1 MEIPYKIEHRNVK
14 YPRLEFKGLQLL
26 IILPQEIADPSEI
39 IQKRKKWIEK
49 KWNIIQEAIKQAST
63 LKDFMIFGEP
73 YSVEHTETHKPT
85 IDHLQKRIKLDPK
98 NPKHQQLLIKKLKSL
113 LKHKILPI
121 IEDYAKKLGI
131 KPNKILIKRQQTKWG
146 SCSSKRNIT
155 LNLKLVCLPEQ
166 TIKYIIYHEMT
177 HLKHKRHNQA
187 FWQTISQEFP
197 DYKQHEKKLLGYW
210 FHTEILLKNLT

>member
-26 IILPQEIADPSEI
+26 IILPPEIAEPSEI
-39 IQKRKKWIEK
+39 IQKRKQWIEK

-73 YSVEHTETHKPT
+73 YSVEHTETHKPA

-187 FWQTISQEFP
+187 FWQTISREFP